1 MFGVILYHLF
11 QLKVIVSVSGSGASL
26 LDVIKRLM
34 NLHQVIGLISA
45 AMMHCFGGGESVFK
59 TR

>member
-1 MFGVILYHLF
+1 LFGVILYHLF

-45 AMMHCFGGGESVFK
+45 IGCYDALFWRC
-59 TR
+59 

>member
-1 MFGVILYHLF
+1 M
-11 QLKVIVSVSGSGASL
+11 SVSGSGASL

-45 AMMHCFGGGESVFK
+45 IGCYDALFW
-59 TR
+59 RW